1 MDVMNF
7 ILGNKNYFEDFITR
21 STYHSNAIEGNTLSY
36 AETYAII
43 FNDNSLTISATARE
57 LYEAINHKYAI
68 DYIFKHMKDPLNE
81 TMIKEIAQIINRNIN
96 EIGGYRAHQVFIR
109 NAEHIPPTPQM
120 VPSQMMY
127 WVYNYNNTEF
137 QSVFEKAA
145 SAHIAFERIH
155 PFEDGNGR
163 TGRLL
168 VNYEL
173 IRNNIPPVV
182 IPKETRAQYLA
193 FLAENN
199 VGGLAQFFEALSA
212 EEQVRIERFA
222 SPSQQLQQE
231 PPLEP

>member
-1 MDVMNF
+1 MDIMDF
-7 ILGNKNYFEDFITR
+7 IRGNKNYFEDFITR

-68 DYIFKHMKDPLNE
+68 DYIFKHLGEPLNE
-81 TMIKEIAQIINRNIN
+81 AMIKDIAQIINRNIN

-109 NAEHIPPTPQM
+109 NAEHIPPAPQM

-127 WVYNYNNTEF
+127 WVYNYNNTAFE
-137 QSVFEKAA
+137 SVFEKVA
-145 SAHIAFERIH
+145 SAHITFERIH

-199 VGGLAQFFEALSA
+199 VGGLAQFFEALSR
-212 EEQVRIERFA
+212 EEQLRIDRFA
-222 SPSQQLQQE
+222 EPNQQLRQE
-231 PPLEP
+231 PPLAP

>member
-1 MDVMNF
+1 MDIMDF
-7 ILGNKNYFEDFITR
+7 IRGNKNYFEDFITR

-68 DYIFKHMKDPLNE
+68 DYIFKHLGEPLNE
-81 TMIKEIAQIINRNIN
+81 AMIKDIAQIINRNIN

-109 NAEHIPPTPQM
+109 NAEHIPPAPQM

-127 WVYNYNNTEF
+127 WVYNYNNTAFE
-137 QSVFEKAA
+137 SVFEKVA
-145 SAHIAFERIH
+145 SAHITFERIH

-193 FLAENN
+193 FLAESN
-199 VGGLAQFFEALSA
+199 VGGMARFFDALSA
-212 EEQVRIERFA
+212 EEKLRIDRFA
-222 SPSQQLQQE
+222 EPGQQLRQE

>member
-1 MDVMNF
+1 MDMLGF
-7 ILGNKNYFEDFITR
+7 ICGNQNYFEDFITR

-43 FNDNSLTISATARE
+43 FNDNSLTISATAQE
-57 LYEAINHKYAI
+57 LHEAINHKYAI
-68 DYIFKHMKDPLNE
+68 DYIFKHLREPLSE
-81 TMIKEIAQIINRNIN
+81 KMIKDIVQLINRNIN

-109 NAEHIPPTPQM
+109 NAEHIPPAPQI

-137 QSVFEKAA
+137 QSIFEKAA
-145 SAHIAFERIH
+145 SAHITFERIH

-173 IRNNIPPVV
+173 IRNNTPPVV

-199 VGGLAQFFEALSA
+199 VGGLAQFFKELSN
-212 EEQVRIERFA
+212 EEQRRIERFTE
-222 SPSQQLQQE
+222 PTLHLQQK

>member
-109 NAEHIPPTPQM
+109 NAEHIPPAPQM

>member
-1 MDVMNF
+1 MDMLGF
-7 ILGNKNYFEDFITR
+7 ICGNQNYFEDFITR

-43 FNDNSLTISATARE
+43 FNDNSLTISATAQE
-57 LYEAINHKYAI
+57 LHEAINHKYAI
-68 DYIFKHMKDPLNE
+68 DYIFKHLREPLSE
-81 TMIKEIAQIINRNIN
+81 KMIKDIAQLINRNIN

-109 NAEHIPPTPQM
+109 NAEHIPPASQI

-137 QSVFEKAA
+137 QSIFEKAA
-145 SAHIAFERIH
+145 WAHITFERIH

-173 IRNNIPPVV
+173 IRNNTPPVV
-182 IPKETRAQYLA
+182 IPKATRAQYLA

-199 VGGLAQFFEALSA
+199 VGGLAQFFKELSD
-212 EEQVRIERFA
+212 EEQRRIERFTKLTLQ
-222 SPSQQLQQE
+222 PQQK